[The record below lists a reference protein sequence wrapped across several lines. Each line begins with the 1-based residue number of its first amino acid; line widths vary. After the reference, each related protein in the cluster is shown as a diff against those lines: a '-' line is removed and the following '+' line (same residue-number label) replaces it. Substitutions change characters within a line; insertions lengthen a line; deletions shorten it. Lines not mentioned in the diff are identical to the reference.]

1 MRPNAPRYWGLGG
14 VGTGCAMSRRLLLVD
29 DAEDIRMISCI
40 SLERVGRW
48 TVVSVASG
56 EAALRALEH
65 EGPFDAVLL
74 DVMMPGMDGPTTLQQ
89 LQAHGLPPAVPVIF
103 LTAKAQS
110 AERQRLMF
118 LGAAGVIAKP
128 FDPLKLPDEI
138 TRLTE
143 VNPEL
148 P

>member
-1 MRPNAPRYWGLGG
+1 
-14 VGTGCAMSRRLLLVD
+14 MSPRLLLVD

-40 SLERVGRW
+40 SLERVGDW
-48 TVVSVASG
+48 TVVPVASG
-56 EAALRALEH
+56 EAALQALEH

-74 DVMMPGMDGPTTLQQ
+74 DV
-89 LQAHGLPPAVPVIF
+89 VIF

-110 AERQRLMF
+110 AERQRLMS

-128 FDPLKLPDEI
+128 FDPLKLPDE
-138 TRLTE
+138 LTWLLE
-143 VNPEL
+143 GNPGS